1 VLKGRKSL
9 VTFLAT
15 SATAAATFLGVAS
28 IPSGTAQAKP
38 TIQDVQ
44 HRVDRLYHAAEQAS
58 ERYNTIRVQLK
69 QMRGDVAAL
78 RADQAR
84 QQKQT
89 EKARRLVTE
98 AILRQYEGDSL
109 SAVGQAVVS
118 SNPSAFVSQLS
129 TMSAFNSMQA
139 GQYSSYLTQAKA
151 LTIRQE
157 ATQRQLERVARLEA
171 QAAKDKATI
180 AKNLAAAKSL
190 LSRMQAAARERL
202 VTASRDSARVP
213 TANVPVSG
221 RAAAAVH
228 FAMAQVGKAYVYG
241 AAGPNAY
248 DCSGLTMAAWG
259 AAGVG
264 LPHSSSAQYNSG
276 THISASQLQ
285 PGDLVFYYHP
295 ISHVGMYIGNGMIVN
310 AENPSAG
317 VRVTGLYS
325 MPYVGAVR
333 PG

>member
-1 VLKGRKSL
+1 VLNGRKSL
-9 VTFLAT
+9 VTFIAT
-15 SATAAATFLGVAS
+15 SATAAAALVGVAT

-38 TIQDVQ
+38 SIQDVQ

-58 ERYNTIRVQLK
+58 ERYNTVRVQLD

-89 EKARRLVTE
+89 EKARRIV
-98 AILRQYEGDSL
+98 ADSIVRQYEGDSL

-118 SNPSAFVSQLS
+118 SDPSAFVSQLT

-139 GQYSSYLTQAKA
+139 GQYSSYLTEAKA
-151 LTIRQE
+151 LSIRQQ
-157 ATQRQLERVARLEA
+157 ATQGQLDKVAELEQ
-171 QAAKDKATI
+171 QAAEDKATI
-180 AKNLAAAKSL
+180 AKNLADAKNL
-190 LSRMQAAARERL
+190 LGKMQDAARERML
-202 VTASRDSARVP
+202 AVSRDSTRIP
-213 TANVPVSG
+213 SSDIPVSG

-228 FAMAQVGKAYVYG
+228 FAMAQIDKPYGYG
-241 AAGPNAY
+241 AAGPGAY

-264 LPHSSSAQYNSG
+264 LPHSSSAQYGSG

-285 PGDLVFYYHP
+285 PGDLVFYYSP

-317 VRVTGLYS
+317 IRVTGLYS
-325 MPYVGAVR
+325 MPFVGAVR

>member
-1 VLKGRKSL
+1 MLNGRKSL
-9 VTFLAT
+9 VTIVAG
-15 SATAAATFLGVAS
+15 AALVMSVGM
-28 IPSGTAQAKP
+28 IPSGTAEAKP

-58 ERYNTIRVQLK
+58 ERYNAIRVQLK

-78 RADQAR
+78 RADQAH

-89 EKARRLVTE
+89 EKARRLV
-98 AILRQYEGDSL
+98 ANSIVQQYEGDSL

-118 SNPSAFVSQLS
+118 SDPTAFVSQLT

-151 LTIRQE
+151 LTIRQQ
-157 ATQRQLERVARLEA
+157 ATKSQLQKVAALVQ
-171 QAAKDKATI
+171 QAAQDKATI
-180 AKNLAAAKSL
+180 AKNLAAAKGL
-190 LSRMQAAARERL
+190 LGKMQAAARERML
-202 VTASRDSARVP
+202 AASRDSTRIN
-213 TANVPVSG
+213 TADIPVSG
-221 RAAAAVH
+221 RAAVAVH
-228 FAMAQVGKAYVYG
+228 FAMAQVGKPYMYG

-264 LPHSSSAQYNSG
+264 LPHSASAQYGSG

-285 PGDLVFYYHP
+285 PGDLVFYYSP
-295 ISHVGMYIGNGMIVN
+295 ISHVGMYIGNGQIVH
-310 AENPSAG
+310 APQPGESVQVVPA
-317 VRVTGLYS
+317 TGY
-325 MPYVGAVR
+325 MPLTAVR
-333 PG
+333 HIG